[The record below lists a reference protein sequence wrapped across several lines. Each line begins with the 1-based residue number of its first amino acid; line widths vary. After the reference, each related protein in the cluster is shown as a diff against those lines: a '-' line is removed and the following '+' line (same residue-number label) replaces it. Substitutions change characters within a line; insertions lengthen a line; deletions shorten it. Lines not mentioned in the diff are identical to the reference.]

1 MTTAPLSRQTA
12 AELQSMDLEDKLI
25 YTDAN
30 LWEWYHAWDGKCYVS
45 FSGGKDSTVLAYLAA
60 EHLNRYR
67 TVPYP
72 LVLVFVNTGLEYPE
86 IQHFVDWYAAWLR
99 RQFPRVEIQ
108 LVRLRPK
115 MNIKQVLT
123 RYGYPVISKAV
134 SKTISGARG
143 PEGRYK
149 TYALRLLNGEVKLD
163 NGKKSMYNVQKWEF
177 LIDAPFSISNR
188 CCDIMKKNP
197 SHRFE
202 RLYGVRPITAE
213 MAEES
218 QNRMQKWLQTGCNA
232 FDGKSPKSKPMS
244 FWLEQD
250 VLRLI
255 KDRNLPICSVYGDIV
270 YGDGENDYD
279 AALAECP
286 LHCTGC
292 TRTGCMPCMFG
303 VHLEKG
309 ENRFQRMRHT
319 HPKHYRFCIEG
330 GAVDPSDGLWKPDH
344 RGLGMGKV
352 LDYIG
357 VENR

>member
-67 TVPYP
+67 TVPCP

-108 LVRLRPK
+108 LVRPRPK

-123 RYGYPVISKAV
+123 RYGYSVISKVV
-134 SKTISGARG
+134 SHNIWQAKHVPDTT
-143 PEGRYK
+143 RY
-149 TYALRLLNGEVKLD
+149 LRLMCIKKDGTLAALD
-163 NGKKSMYNVQKWEF
+163 NAIPQKWQS
-177 LIDAPFSISNR
+177 LLSAPFEVSPV
-188 CCDIMKKNP
+188 CCDIMKKGP
-197 SHRFE
+197 FTKFSRQE
-202 RLYGVRPITAE
+202 ARYPITAQ
-213 MAEES
+213 MADES
-218 QNRMQKWLQTGCNA
+218 RNRYRKWLQAGCNA
-232 FDGKSPKSKPMS
+232 FDGKHPKSNPMS
-244 FWLEQD
+244 FWREQD

-255 KDRNLPICSVYGDIV
+255 KDRNLPICSVYGDVV

-309 ENRFQRMRHT
+309 ENRFQCMRHT
-319 HPKHYRFCIEG
+319 HPKHYRLCIEG

-344 RGLGMGKV
+344 RGFGMGKV